1 MAALLKEVPES
12 YTKASRGAARS
23 DGLNTVSRTG
33 SEMPEEPRKIRL
45 LGMPISVVTEAE
57 AVSYVIASLRTK
69 VGGWVITPNLDQLR
83 LFRKTAD
90 LRRMYEQ
97 AGLIVA
103 DGMPLIWASRL
114 QRTPLPERVA
124 GSSIISTLTAAAARS
139 GHSIYF
145 LGGNPGAAEQAA
157 DELKTTNPALRI
169 AGHYCP
175 PFGFDQNEAEMEK
188 IRQLLKESQA
198 DIVYVGL
205 GFPKQERLIEKLRST
220 LPDAWFLGIGISFSF
235 LAGEV
240 KRAPRW
246 MQNIGLEWMHRMVQ
260 EPGRL
265 FGRYVV
271 HGIPFAIR
279 LFCGALRTRF
289 AQVPPLPGTP

>member
-1 MAALLKEVPES
+1 MPTLLNEIPASYGKSLKGMPHDALDN
-12 YTKASRGAARS
+12 AMRI
-23 DGLNTVSRTG
+23 G
-33 SEMPEEPRKIRL
+33 SQMPEEPRKIRL

-57 AVSYVIASLRTK
+57 AVKYVVASLDAK

-83 LFRKTAD
+83 LFRKTAE
-90 LRRMYEQ
+90 LRRMYEH

-124 GSSIISTLTAAAARS
+124 GSSIINTLTVAAARS

-157 DELKTTNPALRI
+157 GELKLRNPDLRI

-175 PFGFDQNEAEMEK
+175 PFGFDKNETEMEK
-188 IRQLLKESQA
+188 IRQLLLTSQP

-205 GFPKQERLIEKLRST
+205 GFPKQERLIEHLRAT
-220 LPDAWFLGIGISFSF
+220 LPRAWFLGIGISFSF

-246 MQNIGLEWMHRMVQ
+246 MQNVGLEWLHRMVQ

-271 HGIPFAIR
+271 HGIPFALR
-279 LFCGALRTRF
+279 LFSGALKTRF
-289 AQVPPLPGTP
+289 TAPQPCSTAP